1 MMRMKP
7 AQEVVRG
14 AYDLDTKYA
23 AAYGMLGASLE
34 VFYNFDLDKV
44 ETLEE
49 LKKFFHMTFDK
60 YMEEK

>member
-1 MMRMKP
+1 MMRMKS
-7 AQEVVRG
+7 AQEVVSG

-34 VFYNFDLDKV
+34 VFYEFDLDHAK
-44 ETLEE
+44 TLEE
-49 LKKFFHMTFDK
+49 LKKLFHMTFDK